1 MGQYSLER
9 HVSLVRLMN
18 LNEFNLALKMIQAD
32 YKLSPEELER
42 LTLRLLADD
51 REFER
56 IWALY
61 KRRRTG
67 KTDVFIEG
75 LRELLET

>member
-1 MGQYSLER
+1 
-9 HVSLVRLMN
+9 MN
-18 LNEFNLALKMIQAD
+18 LNEFNLALKMIQDD
-32 YKLSPEELER
+32 YKLTPQELER
-42 LTLRLLADD
+42 LSRRLMADD

-56 IWALY
+56 LWALY

-75 LRELLET
+75 LKELLES

>member
-1 MGQYSLER
+1 
-9 HVSLVRLMN
+9 
-18 LNEFNLALKMIQAD
+18 MIQDD
-32 YKLSPEELER
+32 YKLTSEELER
-42 LTLRLLADD
+42 LSRRLMADH

-75 LRELLET
+75 LKELLET